1 MNITCT
7 HLEELEDGGA
17 IVSLEMDDESK
28 VELINMGFIAM
39 LQNYIAQ
46 QRAVE
51 EEEEEYEELEEEE
64 EEAEWSWDNEEE
76 EEEEEEEEAD
86 PYAAVI
92 AELKTCYE
100 YYALEVDDE
109 EGKTAELAHAASQ
122 LLTLYMGEEAASDY
136 FWNLTA
142 NVWNEWAE

>member
-46 QRAVE
+46 QHAVEEAVE
-51 EEEEEYEELEEEE
+51 EEGLFD
-64 EEAEWSWDNEEE
+64 WDEEE
-76 EEEEEEEEAD
+76 EEEEEAEAD

-136 FWNLTA
+136 FWSVSA
-142 NVWNEWAE
+142 NIWNEWAD

>member
-7 HLEELEDGGA
+7 HLEELDDGGA

-46 QRAVE
+46 QHAVE
-51 EEEEEYEELEEEE
+51 EEGEEA
-64 EEAEWSWDNEEE
+64 EAEWSWDWDDED
-76 EEEEEEEEAD
+76 EEEEAEEN

-100 YYALEVDDE
+100 YYAFEEDDD

-136 FWNLTA
+136 FWSVSA
-142 NVWNEWAE
+142 KVWNEWAE

>member
-46 QRAVE
+46 QHAVE
-51 EEEEEYEELEEEE
+51 EEEEEEE
-64 EEAEWSWDNEEE
+64 EEAEWSWDLEEE
-76 EEEEEEEEAD
+76 EEEEVEED
-86 PYAAVI
+86 PYAAII

>member
-1 MNITCT
+1 M
-7 HLEELEDGGA
+7 LE
-17 IVSLEMDDESK
+17 
-28 VELINMGFIAM
+28 NF
-39 LQNYIAQ
+39 IAQ
-46 QRAVE
+46 QHAVE
-51 EEEEEYEELEEEE
+51 EEEAE
-64 EEAEWSWDNEEE
+64 EEAEWSWDWDGEEE
-76 EEEEEEEEAD
+76 EEEEVEED

-100 YYALEVDDE
+100 YYAFGEEDE
-109 EGKTAELAHAASQ
+109 EGKTAELAHAASK

>member
-7 HLEELEDGGA
+7 HLEELDDGGA

-39 LQNYIAQ
+39 LENYIAQ
-46 QRAVE
+46 QHAV
-51 EEEEEYEELEEEE
+51 
-64 EEAEWSWDNEEE
+64 
-76 EEEEEEEEAD
+76 EEEEEEEAD
-86 PYAAVI
+86 LFWDWDDEEEEDEAEENPYAAVI

-100 YYALEVDDE
+100 YYAFEEDDD

-136 FWNLTA
+136 FWSVSA
-142 NVWNEWAE
+142 KVWDEWAD

>member
-46 QRAVE
+46 QHAVE
-51 EEEEEYEELEEEE
+51 EEEEEEELFDWDEEEDEEEE
-64 EEAEWSWDNEEE
+64 EE
-76 EEEEEEEEAD
+76 

-100 YYALEVDDE
+100 YYALVEDDE

-122 LLTLYMGEEAASDY
+122 MLTLYMGEEAASDY

-142 NVWNEWAE
+142 NVWNDWAD

>member
-46 QRAVE
+46 QHAVE
-51 EEEEEYEELEEEE
+51 EEAEEEGLFDWDEEEEE
-64 EEAEWSWDNEEE
+64 EEA
-76 EEEEEEEEAD
+76 EAD

-100 YYALEVDDE
+100 YYALVEDDE

-136 FWNLTA
+136 FWSVNA
-142 NVWNEWAE
+142 SVWNDWAD

>member
-46 QRAVE
+46 QHAVE
-51 EEEEEYEELEEEE
+51 EEVEEEGLFD
-64 EEAEWSWDNEEE
+64 WDEDEEE
-76 EEEEEEEEAD
+76 EEEEEAEAD

-109 EGKTAELAHAASQ
+109 DGKTAELAQAASQ

-142 NVWNEWAE
+142 NVWNDWAD

>member
-1 MNITCT
+1 
-7 HLEELEDGGA
+7 
-17 IVSLEMDDESK
+17 
-28 VELINMGFIAM
+28 MGFIAM

-46 QRAVE
+46 QHAVE
-51 EEEEEYEELEEEE
+51 EEVEEEGLFD
-64 EEAEWSWDNEEE
+64 WDEEE
-76 EEEEEEEEAD
+76 EEEEEEEEAEEN

-142 NVWNEWAE
+142 NVWNDWAD

>member
-46 QRAVE
+46 QHAVEEAVE
-51 EEEEEYEELEEEE
+51 EEGLFD
-64 EEAEWSWDNEEE
+64 WDE

-100 YYALEVDDE
+100 YYALVEDDE

-122 LLTLYMGEEAASDY
+122 MLTLYMGEEAASDY
-136 FWNLTA
+136 FWSVNA
-142 NVWNEWAE
+142 SVWNDWAD

>member
-1 MNITCT
+1 MNITCNYIS
-7 HLEELEDGGA
+7 ELEDGGA
-17 IVSLEMDDESK
+17 IVGLTMDDESK

-46 QRAVE
+46 QHAV
-51 EEEEEYEELEEEE
+51 EEEEEYEELEEE
-64 EEAEWSWDNEEE
+64 AEWSWDN
-76 EEEEEEEEAD
+76 EEEEEEEAD

>member
-46 QRAVE
+46 QHAVE
-51 EEEEEYEELEEEE
+51 EEVEEEGLFDWDEEEE
-64 EEAEWSWDNEEE
+64 DEEAEEE
-76 EEEEEEEEAD
+76 

-109 EGKTAELAHAASQ
+109 DGKTAELAQAASQ

-142 NVWNEWAE
+142 NVWNDWAD

>member
-46 QRAVE
+46 QHAVEEEVE
-51 EEEEEYEELEEEE
+51 EEEEGLFDWDEDEEEEEE
-64 EEAEWSWDNEEE
+64 EEAEEA
-76 EEEEEEEEAD
+76 EAD

-109 EGKTAELAHAASQ
+109 DGKTAELAQAASQ

-142 NVWNEWAE
+142 NVWNDWAD

>member
-7 HLEELEDGGA
+7 YISEQEDGSA
-17 IVSLEMDDESK
+17 ILGLEMDEDSK

-46 QRAVE
+46 QHAVEEAVE
-51 EEEEEYEELEEEE
+51 EEEEEGLFD
-64 EEAEWSWDNEEE
+64 WDEEE
-76 EEEEEEEEAD
+76 EEEEEAEEEAD

-100 YYALEVDDE
+100 YYAFEEEDE
-109 EGKTAELAHAASQ
+109 KGETAELAHAASQ
-122 LLTLYMGEEAASDY
+122 LLTLYMGKEAASDY

>member
-46 QRAVE
+46 QHAVE
-51 EEEEEYEELEEEE
+51 EEVEEEGLFDWDEEEE
-64 EEAEWSWDNEEE
+64 DEEAEEE
-76 EEEEEEEEAD
+76 

-142 NVWNEWAE
+142 NVWNEWAD

>member
-1 MNITCT
+1 MNITCNYIS
-7 HLEELEDGGA
+7 ELEDGGA
-17 IVSLEMDDESK
+17 IVGLTMDDESK

-46 QRAVE
+46 QHAVE
-51 EEEEEYEELEEEE
+51 EEVEEEGLFD
-64 EEAEWSWDNEEE
+64 WDEEE
-76 EEEEEEEEAD
+76 EEEEVD

-100 YYALEVDDE
+100 YYALAVDDE

-142 NVWNEWAE
+142 NVWNDWAD

>member
-7 HLEELEDGGA
+7 HLEELDDGGA

-39 LQNYIAQ
+39 LENYIAQ
-46 QRAVE
+46 QHAVE
-51 EEEEEYEELEEEE
+51 EEEGEEAVGLFDWYEDEEDEE
-64 EEAEWSWDNEEE
+64 EEAEEN
-76 EEEEEEEEAD
+76 

-100 YYALEVDDE
+100 YYAFEEDDD

-136 FWNLTA
+136 FWSVSA
-142 NVWNEWAE
+142 KVWDEWAD

>member
-7 HLEELEDGGA
+7 HLEELDDGGA

-39 LQNYIAQ
+39 LENYIAQ
-46 QRAVE
+46 QHAV
-51 EEEEEYEELEEEE
+51 
-64 EEAEWSWDNEEE
+64 
-76 EEEEEEEEAD
+76 EEEEEEEAD
-86 PYAAVI
+86 LFWDWDDEEEEEEEAEENPYAAVI

-100 YYALEVDDE
+100 YYAFEEDDD

-136 FWNLTA
+136 FWSVSA
-142 NVWNEWAE
+142 KVWDEWAD

>member
-46 QRAVE
+46 QHAVEEAVE
-51 EEEEEYEELEEEE
+51 EEGLFD
-64 EEAEWSWDNEEE
+64 WD
-76 EEEEEEEEAD
+76 EEEEEEEEAEVD

-100 YYALEVDDE
+100 YYALVEDDE

-122 LLTLYMGEEAASDY
+122 LLTLYMGEEAAADY
-136 FWNLTA
+136 FWSVSA
-142 NVWNEWAE
+142 SVWNDWAD

>member
-46 QRAVE
+46 QHAVE
-51 EEEEEYEELEEEE
+51 EEVEEEGLFD
-64 EEAEWSWDNEEE
+64 WDEEE
-76 EEEEEEEEAD
+76 EEEEEEEVD

-142 NVWNEWAE
+142 NVWNDWAD

>member
-7 HLEELEDGGA
+7 HLEELDDGGA

-39 LQNYIAQ
+39 LENYIAQ
-46 QRAVE
+46 QHAVEEKKE
-51 EEEEEYEELEEEE
+51 EEEEAELSWDEEEE
-64 EEAEWSWDNEEE
+64 EEAEE
-76 EEEEEEEEAD
+76 D

>member
-46 QRAVE
+46 QHAVE
-51 EEEEEYEELEEEE
+51 EEVEEEGLFD
-64 EEAEWSWDNEEE
+64 WDEEE
-76 EEEEEEEEAD
+76 EEEEEEEEAEEN

>member
-39 LQNYIAQ
+39 LENYIAQ
-46 QRAVE
+46 QHAVE
-51 EEEEEYEELEEEE
+51 EEEEEGLFD
-64 EEAEWSWDNEEE
+64 WDEDE

-109 EGKTAELAHAASQ
+109 DGKTAELAHAASQ

>member
-7 HLEELEDGGA
+7 YISEQEDGSA
-17 IVSLEMDDESK
+17 ILGLEMDEDSK

-46 QRAVE
+46 QHAVEEAVE
-51 EEEEEYEELEEEE
+51 EEGLFDWDEEEEE
-64 EEAEWSWDNEEE
+64 EEA
-76 EEEEEEEEAD
+76 EEEAD

-100 YYALEVDDE
+100 YYAFEEEDE
-109 EGKTAELAHAASQ
+109 KGETAELAHAASQ
-122 LLTLYMGEEAASDY
+122 LLTLYMGKEAASDY

>member
-46 QRAVE
+46 QHAVEE
-51 EEEEEYEELEEEE
+51 EEEEEYEELEEE
-64 EEAEWSWDNEEE
+64 AEWSWDN
-76 EEEEEEEEAD
+76 EEEEEEEAD

>member
-46 QRAVE
+46 QHAVE
-51 EEEEEYEELEEEE
+51 EEAEEEGLFDWDEE
-64 EEAEWSWDNEEE
+64 D
-76 EEEEEEEEAD
+76 EEEEEAD

-100 YYALEVDDE
+100 YYAFEEDDE

-122 LLTLYMGEEAASDY
+122 MLTLYMGEEAASDY
-136 FWNLTA
+136 FWSVSA
-142 NVWNEWAE
+142 KVWDEWAD

>member
-7 HLEELEDGGA
+7 YISELEDGGA
-17 IVSLEMDDESK
+17 IVGLTMDDESK

-46 QRAVE
+46 QHAVE
-51 EEEEEYEELEEEE
+51 EEVEEEGLFD
-64 EEAEWSWDNEEE
+64 WDEEE
-76 EEEEEEEEAD
+76 EEEEEEEEAEEN

-142 NVWNEWAE
+142 NVWNDWAD

>member
-46 QRAVE
+46 QHAVE
-51 EEEEEYEELEEEE
+51 EEEEEEELFD
-64 EEAEWSWDNEEE
+64 WDEEE
-76 EEEEEEEEAD
+76 EEEEEEE

-100 YYALEVDDE
+100 YYAFGEEDE

-122 LLTLYMGEEAASDY
+122 MLTLYMGEEAASDY

-142 NVWNEWAE
+142 NVWNDWAD

>member
-46 QRAVE
+46 QHAVE
-51 EEEEEYEELEEEE
+51 EEEEEYEELEEE
-64 EEAEWSWDNEEE
+64 AEWWDWDEEE
-76 EEEEEEEEAD
+76 EEEVEED

>member
-7 HLEELEDGGA
+7 HLEELEDGGS

-46 QRAVE
+46 QHAVE
-51 EEEEEYEELEEEE
+51 EEEEGLFD
-64 EEAEWSWDNEEE
+64 WDEEE
-76 EEEEEEEEAD
+76 EEEEEVEED

-100 YYALEVDDE
+100 YYAFGEEDE
-109 EGKTAELAHAASQ
+109 EGKTAELAHAASK

>member
-17 IVSLEMDDESK
+17 IISLEMDDESK
-28 VELINMGFIAM
+28 VELINMGFVAM

-46 QRAVE
+46 QHAVE
-51 EEEEEYEELEEEE
+51 EEVEEEE
-64 EEAEWSWDNEEE
+64 GLFDWD

-142 NVWNEWAE
+142 NVWNDWAD

>member
-46 QRAVE
+46 QHAVE
-51 EEEEEYEELEEEE
+51 EEVEEDGLFDWDEEEEE
-64 EEAEWSWDNEEE
+64 EEAEE
-76 EEEEEEEEAD
+76 D

>member
-46 QRAVE
+46 QHAVE
-51 EEEEEYEELEEEE
+51 EEVEEEE
-64 EEAEWSWDNEEE
+64 GLFDWDEE

-109 EGKTAELAHAASQ
+109 DGKTAELAQAASQ

-142 NVWNEWAE
+142 NVWNDWAD

>member
-17 IVSLEMDDESK
+17 IISLEMDDESK

-46 QRAVE
+46 QHAV
-51 EEEEEYEELEEEE
+51 EEEEEYEELE

-76 EEEEEEEEAD
+76 EEEVD

-142 NVWNEWAE
+142 NVWNDWAD

>member
-46 QRAVE
+46 QHAVE
-51 EEEEEYEELEEEE
+51 EEAEEEGLFDWDEEEEE
-64 EEAEWSWDNEEE
+64 EEA
-76 EEEEEEEEAD
+76 EAD

-100 YYALEVDDE
+100 YYALVEDDE

-122 LLTLYMGEEAASDY
+122 LLTLYMGEEAAADY
-136 FWNLTA
+136 FWSVNA
-142 NVWNEWAE
+142 KVWNDWAD

>member
-46 QRAVE
+46 QHAVEEEVE
-51 EEEEEYEELEEEE
+51 EEEELFD
-64 EEAEWSWDNEEE
+64 WDEE

-109 EGKTAELAHAASQ
+109 EGKTAELAHAA
-122 LLTLYMGEEAASDY
+122 
-136 FWNLTA
+136 
-142 NVWNEWAE
+142 

>member
-46 QRAVE
+46 QHAVE
-51 EEEEEYEELEEEE
+51 EEVEEEGLFD
-64 EEAEWSWDNEEE
+64 WDEEE
-76 EEEEEEEEAD
+76 EEEEEEVD

>member
-46 QRAVE
+46 QHAVEEAVE
-51 EEEEEYEELEEEE
+51 EEGLFD
-64 EEAEWSWDNEEE
+64 WDEEE
-76 EEEEEEEEAD
+76 EEEEEAEAD

-136 FWNLTA
+136 FWSVNA
-142 NVWNEWAE
+142 SVWNDWAD

>member
-46 QRAVE
+46 QHAVEEEVEEEGLFDWDE
-51 EEEEEYEELEEEE
+51 EEEEEV
-64 EEAEWSWDNEEE
+64 
-76 EEEEEEEEAD
+76 D

-142 NVWNEWAE
+142 NVWNDWAD

>member
-46 QRAVE
+46 QHAVEEAVE
-51 EEEEEYEELEEEE
+51 EEEEGLFDWDEEEEE
-64 EEAEWSWDNEEE
+64 EEA
-76 EEEEEEEEAD
+76 EEEAD

-142 NVWNEWAE
+142 NVWNEWAD